1 TLVGKHRRQTFL
13 VVGHQVYTHL
23 RRDFGPLLFAD
34 PLQILKVAFSM
45 GGNEGMRFKPN
56 IPRYMATSIVTSM
69 QWSRTVPLEEKQPQS
84 IMFPPQCLPVGMVF
98 IFSLLPPPN
107 AASRVDAKE
116 LDFGLICPHPVSQ
129 SSLES
134 FKCSLA
140 NFRRPCTCASLSRG
154 TLRVLQYFK
163 PLRRSVLPM
172 VFFVTVVP
180 AALRSFTSSPCV
192 VLGLFCAFRMITDT
206 ARGDILH
213 GAPDLERLTV
223 VWCCFHLRIIAQI
236 VVCFSPSCLPMV
248 L

>member
-1 TLVGKHRRQTFL
+1 RQTFL

-45 GGNEGMRFKPN
+45 GGNEVQAQYSTVHGHIHSRFDAVESSCTLGRETAPKHN
-56 IPRYMATSIVTSM
+56 VSTSM
-69 QWSRTVPLEEKQPQS
+69 LDGRDGV
-84 IMFPPQCLPVGMVF
+84 
-98 IFSLLPPPN
+98 IFSILPPPN
-107 AASRVDAKE
+107 VASRVDAKD
-116 LDFGLICPHPVSQ
+116 LDFVLICPHPASQ

-172 VFFVTVVP
+172 VFLVTVVP
-180 AALRSFTSSPCV
+180 AVLRSFTSAPCV
-192 VLGLFCAFRMITDT
+192 VLGLFCSFRMITNT

-213 GAPDLERLTV
+213 GAPDRERQLFGV
-223 VWCCFHLRIIAQI
+223 ASICE
-236 VVCFSPSCLPMV
+236 
-248 L
+248 